1 MQGENLMNSKLL
13 VWFLFFHS
21 LEHNP
26 KVFDKKYYYQEV
38 LTIIIY
44 ACKYSACYFS

>member
-1 MQGENLMNSKLL
+1 MHTGRKSDEFQAAG
-13 VWFLFFHS
+13 FFFSLS

-26 KVFDKKYYYQEV
+26 KVFDKKYYCQEV

-44 ACKYSACYFS
+44 ACK